1 MSSDEAPLAQQLE
14 RFMQRQFPQIAMH
27 GGNAGVERL
36 NEETGEVWLTLG
48 GACSGCGISPLTVQ
62 ALETRMVREFDELS
76 VVHASTA
83 DAAGQEGR
91 PDLSDVPF

>member
-36 NEETGEVWLTLG
+36 DEETGEVWLTLG

-62 ALETRMVREFDELS
+62 ALETRMLGEFDELA

-83 DAAGQEGR
+83 DAPGRTER